1 MTEVNG
7 VAFKLA
13 QLERMRNAAADRGDF
28 TEAGKLQA
36 MIMKFDPQPKGGT
49 EVEHAGTQPL
59 TAEQQATKKA
69 AQQNGTTSFAKMKK
83 ELDLKGNFAD
93 LGLGWL
99 ARENKVD
106 IEQKGPAVK
115 VSLK

>member
-1 MTEVNG
+1 MTELLDQIGVSAGAIYDYLNNNG
-7 VAFKLA
+7 
-13 QLERMRNAAADRGDF
+13 ES
-28 TEAGKLQA
+28 
-36 MIMKFDPQPKGGT
+36 
-49 EVEHAGTQPL
+49 
-59 TAEQQATKKA
+59 
-69 AQQNGTTSFAKMKK
+69 SFSKMKK

-106 IEQKGPAVK
+106 IQQKGPAVK